1 MTAEHDGCVI
11 ATARYSAHAAAD
23 GQDAWIVSS
32 LLGRAFSRNQAIT
45 AMVLAERLA
54 AGYSEDDLL
63 ATSPVFALLC
73 VAAQGAGVPRWS
85 RTMATASRWVN
96 PEPVENA

>member
-1 MTAEHDGCVI
+1 MPCRAGRVANGD
-11 ATARYSAHAAAD
+11 SAQPAPVASH
-23 GQDAWIVSS
+23 
-32 LLGRAFSRNQAIT
+32 
-45 AMVLAERLA
+45 
-54 AGYSEDDLL
+54 L

-73 VAAQGAGVPRWS
+73 VAAHGAGVPRWS